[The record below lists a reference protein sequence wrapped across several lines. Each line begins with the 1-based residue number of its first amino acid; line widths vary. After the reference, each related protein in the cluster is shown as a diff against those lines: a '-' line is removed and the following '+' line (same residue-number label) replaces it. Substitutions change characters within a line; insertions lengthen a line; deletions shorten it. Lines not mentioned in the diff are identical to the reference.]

1 MNNLKLIIMSLLF
14 LCVSCSEIIIIDENP
29 LYISQQTSANGNRGY
44 IYLEIE
50 IGNNAV
56 DVTLNIDSV
65 EFDSPYGVL
74 SIPCEKMT
82 VKYQD
87 VVKITD
93 IEWGF
98 NKYKQGSCAVLLH
111 GRVYYQVH
119 TIYRGLIYIP
129 ISGSLQPG
137 QNYLKLNLYDGCPW
151 YYQQNGHYYKLLQS
165 IQFDASVDE
174 WKESETIINM

>member
-29 LYISQQTSANGNRGY
+29 LYISQQTSANEDRGY
-44 IYLEIE
+44 IFLEIE

-74 SIPCEKMT
+74 QVMCDEVT
-82 VKYQD
+82 VMYQD
-87 VVKITD
+87 SVQID
-93 IEWGF
+93 HIELST
-98 NKYKQGSCAVLLH
+98 NNRKQGPCTVLLY
-111 GRVYYQVH
+111 GRVYYRMH
-119 TIYRGLIYIP
+119 TIYEGLIYIP

-137 QNYLKLNLYDGCPW
+137 QNYLELNLYDGCPW
-151 YYQQNGHYYKLLQS
+151 YYQQNGCFYKLLQS
-165 IQFDASVDE
+165 IQFDISVNE
-174 WKESETIINM
+174 HKESENIINM

>member
-1 MNNLKLIIMSLLF
+1 MNNLNFIIMPLLF

-29 LYISQQTSANGNRGY
+29 LYISQQTSANEDRGC

-56 DVTLNIDSV
+56 DITLDIDSI

-74 SIPCEKMT
+74 NIPCEKMT

-87 VVKITD
+87 AVKITD
-93 IEWGF
+93 IEWEF
-98 NKYKQGSCAVLLH
+98 NRYKQGPCAVLLH
-111 GRVYYQVH
+111 GRVYYHVH
-119 TIYRGLIYIP
+119 TFYEGLIYIP

-151 YYQQNGHYYKLLQS
+151 YYQQHGHYYKLLQS
-165 IQFDASVDE
+165 IHFDVSVDE